1 MKKGKGV
8 VVFDSN
14 NPPARSGGGEEQE
27 EEDSSERKVVPPL
40 PTGRLAARNASSK
53 YDFVKISSKTN

>member
-8 VVFDSN
+8 VIAASK
-14 NPPARSGGGEEQE
+14 NPPTSRGEE
-27 EEDSSERKVVPPL
+27 SSERKDVPPL

-53 YDFVKISSKTN
+53 YDFVKVV